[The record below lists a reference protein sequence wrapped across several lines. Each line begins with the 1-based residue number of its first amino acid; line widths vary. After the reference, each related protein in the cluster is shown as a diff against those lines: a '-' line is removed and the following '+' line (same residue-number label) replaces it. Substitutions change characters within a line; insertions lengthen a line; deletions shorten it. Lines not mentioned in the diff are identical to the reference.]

1 MCTLPNF
8 EAWHL
13 EELRQNR
20 KRENKKAEAKT
31 VKIVVPEQQLLEN
44 PI

>member
-8 EAWHL
+8 EARHL
-13 EELRQNR
+13 EEFRQNR

-44 PI
+44 QI